1 VGIHGRDSAILTF
14 LLLLAW
20 EAAVSA
26 QTSFS
31 YQDLAPEL
39 AARIAS
45 AIPAGGQV
53 SLAPSSETAPEN
65 ETENTAAFRA
75 ELATRLL
82 TRGVRVVAEGDG
94 VTAIRFGCYQNLRER
109 SCVAEIRSAGARD
122 RVMVTRAHDGGA
134 RQEDSAWFSLD
145 VRPLFAQRVQILD
158 VATVGDR
165 LLVLDVQSLS
175 LYRRTTGAWQ
185 PVESRPLPGGR
196 TWPRD
201 PRGRLRV
208 SGDRVEAWLPG
219 LVCTGAVAP
228 LAITCAR
235 EQRPWPIGI
244 ENGGLDPGRNHF
256 ATPEGLP
263 FYNAVPLGNAAEA
276 RWLIADREGALT
288 WLDAARR
295 SAGSAGVADDI
306 AALAPACQAD
316 TTIVAVEHAPGS
328 DSNALRTYQAV
339 SGRLVSAASPIA
351 LPGVVTALWSTPGAD
366 AAIVIVHDP
375 GAARYEALQIRV
387 ACGR

>member
-1 VGIHGRDSAILTF
+1 VGTHGRDSAIRTF
-14 LLLLAW
+14 LFLLAW
-20 EAAVSA
+20 GAAVSA
-26 QTSFS
+26 QTSVS
-31 YQDLAPEL
+31 YQDLALEL
-39 AARIAS
+39 ATRIAS
-45 AIPAGGQV
+45 AIPAGAQV
-53 SLAPSSETAPEN
+53 SLAPSSETTSEN
-65 ETENTAAFRA
+65 ETDNTAAFRA
-75 ELATRLL
+75 ELAARLVM
-82 TRGVRVVAEGDG
+82 RGVRMVAEGDG
-94 VTAIRFGCYQNLRER
+94 VAAIRFGCRQNLRER

-134 RQEDSAWFSLD
+134 RQEDTAWFSLD
-145 VRPLFAQRVQILD
+145 VRPLFVQRVQLLD
-158 VATVGDR
+158 VATLGDR

-175 LYRRTTGAWQ
+175 LYRRTAGAWQ
-185 PVESRPLPGGR
+185 PVESRPLAAGR

-208 SGDRVEAWLPG
+208 TGDRLEAWLPG

-228 LAITCAR
+228 LAFTCAR

-244 ENGGLDPGRNHF
+244 ENGGLEPGRNYF
-256 ATPEGLP
+256 ATPEGLS
-263 FYNAVPLGNAAEA
+263 FYSAVPVGNPAEA
-276 RWLIADREGALT
+276 RWLIVDREGALT

-295 SAGSAGVADDI
+295 PAGSAGAADDI

-328 DSNALRTYQAV
+328 DSDALRTYQAV

-366 AAIVIVHDP
+366 AATVIVHDP

>member
-1 VGIHGRDSAILTF
+1 M
-14 LLLLAW
+14 
-20 EAAVSA
+20 SA

-39 AARIAS
+39 AARIAA
-45 AIPAGGQV
+45 AIPAGAQV
-53 SLAPSSETAPEN
+53 SLTRSSETVSEN
-65 ETENTAAFRA
+65 EADNVAAFQA
-75 ELATRLL
+75 DVAVRLK
-82 TRGVRVVAEGDG
+82 TRGVRVTAESDG
-94 VTAIRFGCYQNLRER
+94 VMAIRIGCHQNLRER

-122 RVMVTRAHDGGA
+122 RVMVTRAHDGGL

-145 VRPLFAQRVQILD
+145 VRPLFAQRVQLLD
-158 VATVGDR
+158 VASLDDR

-175 LYRRTTGAWQ
+175 LYRRTASTWQ
-185 PVESRPLPGGR
+185 RVESRPLAADG

-201 PRGRLRV
+201 PRGRLRIT
-208 SGDRVEAWLPG
+208 GDRVEAWLPG
-219 LVCTGAVAP
+219 LFCTGAVAP
-228 LAITCAR
+228 LAFTCAR

-244 ENGGLDPGRNHF
+244 ENGGLEPGRNHF
-256 ATPEGLP
+256 ATPEGLA
-263 FYNAVPLGNAAEA
+263 FYSAVPIGNAAEG

-288 WLDAARR
+288 WLDATRR
-295 SAGSAGVADDI
+295 AAGSAGVADDI

-328 DSNALRTYQAV
+328 FSDALRTFQAV

-366 AAIVIVHDP
+366 AATVIVHDP